1 MVAQK
6 RKREEYESDVV
17 SLLRRGSV
25 SILEVIAM
33 KLPDVFAAEILP
45 KLDAF
50 DTLSLAQV
58 SKSYNDAVWS
68 VEGVRCMDAKIKAYA
83 EKTGKVLST
92 TPYLHETARR
102 GNLPAVRA
110 LLESGEDVN
119 KRDPQ
124 GRTALHFAA
133 YCDRPVT
140 LKVLIEAGADVN
152 EPDDNGATPLLWAAY
167 TNNVMIVMELIDAG
181 ADVNL
186 EHRKPHETDPE
197 LEGTTPLHMAVQ
209 YGYEGCVVALIR
221 GGADIH
227 RRTNMGMTSLE
238 YAIDKNFEKIA
249 KLLRHLGA
257 RDYENF

>member
-45 KLDAF
+45 KLDVF

-68 VEGVRCMDAKIKAYA
+68 VEGVRCMDAKIEAYA

-92 TPYLHETARR
+92 TPSLHQAARR

-124 GRTALHFAA
+124 R
-133 YCDRPVT
+133 
-140 LKVLIEAGADVN
+140 ADCLA
-152 EPDDNGATPLLWAAY
+152 PCGLL
-167 TNNVMIVMELIDAG
+167 
-181 ADVNL
+181 
-186 EHRKPHETDPE
+186 
-197 LEGTTPLHMAVQ
+197 
-209 YGYEGCVVALIR
+209 
-221 GGADIH
+221 
-227 RRTNMGMTSLE
+227 
-238 YAIDKNFEKIA
+238 
-249 KLLRHLGA
+249 
-257 RDYENF
+257 

>member
-6 RKREEYESDVV
+6 RKRKEYESDVV

-45 KLDAF
+45 KLDHF

-68 VEGVRCMDAKIKAYA
+68 VEGVRCMDAKIEAHLTKIGQDFIPSMHIAAGY
-83 EKTGKVLST
+83 
-92 TPYLHETARR
+92 

-119 KRDPQ
+119 KREPRRGQ
-124 GRTALHFAA
+124 TALHFAA
-133 YCDRPVT
+133 YNDKPVT
-140 LKVLIEAGADVN
+140 LKALIEAGADVN
-152 EPDDNGATPLLWAAY
+152 AQGSNKGGSTPLSFATQAG
-167 TNNVMIVMELIDAG
+167 NPMIVMELIKAG

-186 EHRKPHETDPE
+186 ARDD
-197 LEGTTPLHMAVQ
+197 GTTPLHMAAQ
-209 YGYEGCVVALIR
+209 HGHEGCAAVLIHA
-221 GGADIH
+221 GADVH
-227 RRTNMGMTSLE
+227 RRTEMGTTPIKL
-238 YAIDKNFEKIA
+238 AIDNKHRKIA
-249 KLLRHLGA
+249 KLLRQLGA
-257 RDYENF
+257 RDD

>member
-6 RKREEYESDVV
+6 RKRKEYESDVV

-45 KLDAF
+45 KLDHF

-68 VEGVRCMDAKIKAYA
+68 VEGVRCMDAKMKAYA
-83 EKTGKVLST
+83 EKSGKTFVPSMHCAAG
-92 TPYLHETARR
+92 Y

-119 KRDPQ
+119 KEDPELRQ
-124 GRTALHFAA
+124 TALHHAA
-133 YCDRPVT
+133 YFDKPVT
-140 LKVLIEAGADVN
+140 LKALIEAGADVN
-152 EPDDNGATPLLWAAY
+152 AQNSDGGTPLYSAAHED
-167 TNNVMIVMELIDAG
+167 NPMIVMELIKAG

-186 EHRKPHETDPE
+186 ARPN
-197 LEGTTPLHMAVQ
+197 GATPLHMAAQ
-209 YGYEGCVVALIR
+209 RGHEGCVVALIR
-221 GGADIH
+221 DGADVH
-227 RRTNMGMTSLE
+227 RRTEMGNTP
-238 YAIDKNFEKIA
+238 IDYKHEKIA
-249 KLLRHLGA
+249 KMLRHLGA
-257 RDYENF
+257 RDD

>member
-6 RKREEYESDVV
+6 RKRKEYESDVV

-45 KLDAF
+45 KLDHF

-68 VEGVRCMDAKIKAYA
+68 VEGVRCMDAKIEAHLTKIGQEFIPSMHIAAGY
-83 EKTGKVLST
+83 
-92 TPYLHETARR
+92 

-119 KRDPQ
+119 KEDPELRQ
-124 GRTALHFAA
+124 TALHHAA
-133 YCDRPVT
+133 YFDKPVT
-140 LKVLIEAGADVN
+140 LKALIEAGADVN
-152 EPDDNGATPLLWAAY
+152 AQNSDGGTPLYSAAHED
-167 TNNVMIVMELIDAG
+167 NPMIVMELIKAG

-186 EHRKPHETDPE
+186 ARPN
-197 LEGTTPLHMAVQ
+197 GATPLHMAAQ
-209 YGYEGCVVALIR
+209 RGHEGCVVALIR
-221 GGADIH
+221 DGADVH
-227 RRTNMGMTSLE
+227 RRTEMGNTP
-238 YAIDKNFEKIA
+238 IDYKHEKIA
-249 KLLRHLGA
+249 KMLRHLGA
-257 RDYENF
+257 RDD

>member
-6 RKREEYESDVV
+6 RNREEYESDVV

-45 KLDAF
+45 KLDVF

-68 VEGVRCMDAKIKAYA
+68 VEGVRCMDAKVEAHLMKIGKIG
-83 EKTGKVLST
+83 KTFVPSIL
-92 TPYLHETARR
+92 LHCAAIY

-119 KRDPQ
+119 KGEPSE
-124 GRTALHFAA
+124 GKTALHLAA
-133 YCDRPVT
+133 YCDKPVT
-140 LKVLIEAGADVN
+140 LKALIEAGADVN
-152 EPDDNGATPLLWAAY
+152 AQDSDGSTPLYSAAQQDSL
-167 TNNVMIVMELIDAG
+167 MIVMELIKAG

-186 EHRKPHETDPE
+186 AGPD
-197 LEGTTPLHMAVQ
+197 GATPLHMAVQ
-209 YGYEGCVVALIR
+209 QGHEGCVVALIR
-221 GGADIH
+221 DGADIH
-227 RRTNMGMTSLE
+227 RRTEMGNTPIKI
-238 YAIDKNFEKIA
+238 AIYEKQEKIA
-249 KLLRHLGA
+249 KLLRQLGA
-257 RDYENF
+257 RDD

>member
-1 MVAQK
+1 MVAKK

-33 KLPDVFAAEILP
+33 KLPDLFAAEILP
-45 KLDAF
+45 KLDVF

-68 VEGVRCMDAKIKAYA
+68 VEGVRCMDAKIEAYA
-83 EKTGKVLST
+83 EKTGMVLST
-92 TPYLHETARR
+92 TPWLHQTARR

-124 GRTALHFAA
+124 GQTALHLAA
-133 YCDRPVT
+133 YFDRPVT

-152 EPDDNGATPLLWAAY
+152 EPDGNGATPLLMAAY

-197 LEGTTPLHMAVQ
+197 LEGSTPLHMAVQ
-209 YGYEGCVVALIR
+209 YAYEGCVVALIR

-227 RRTNMGMTSLE
+227 RRTNTGMTSLE

-249 KLLRHLGA
+249 KMLRHLGA
-257 RDYENF
+257 RDD

>member
-6 RKREEYESDVV
+6 REREEYESDVV

-45 KLDAF
+45 KLDVF

-68 VEGVRCMDAKIKAYA
+68 VEGVRCMDAKMEAHLTKI
-83 EKTGKVLST
+83 GKVFLPS
-92 TPYLHETARR
+92 LHCAARY

-110 LLESGEDVN
+110 HLESGEDVN
-119 KRDPQ
+119 KEDPELRQ
-124 GRTALHFAA
+124 TALHLAA
-133 YCDRPVT
+133 YFDKPVT

-152 EPDDNGATPLLWAAY
+152 AQDIDGSTPLYLAAQEDSP
-167 TNNVMIVMELIDAG
+167 MIVMELIKAG

-186 EHRKPHETDPE
+186 ARHD
-197 LEGTTPLHMAVQ
+197 GATPLHLAALI
-209 YGYEGCVVALIR
+209 GHEGCAAMLILA
-221 GGADIH
+221 GANVH
-227 RRTNMGMTSLE
+227 RRNNMDATPIQH
-238 YAIDKNFEKIA
+238 AIHNKHEKIA
-249 KLLRHLGA
+249 KLLRQLGA
-257 RDYENF
+257 RDD